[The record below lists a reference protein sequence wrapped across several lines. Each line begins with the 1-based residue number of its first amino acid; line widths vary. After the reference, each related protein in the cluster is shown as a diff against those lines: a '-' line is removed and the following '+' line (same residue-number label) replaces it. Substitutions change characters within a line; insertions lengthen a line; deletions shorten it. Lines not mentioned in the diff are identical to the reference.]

1 MKNSLWVVILIVLSF
16 MGFMMGYSLPPMYE
30 VGLIGSSG
38 KQEIGLKSKM
48 SDEMADYYKQLL
60 KDTEE

>member
-30 VGLIGSSG
+30 VGLIGGSG

-48 SDEMADYYKQLL
+48 SDEMDEYYKQLL

>member
-30 VGLIGSSG
+30 VGLIGGSG

-48 SDEMADYYKQLL
+48 SDEMDDYYKQLL

>member
-30 VGLIGSSG
+30 VGLIGGSG

>member
-16 MGFMMGYSLPPMYE
+16 MGFMMGYSLPPMFE
-30 VGLIGSSG
+30 VGLIGGSG

-48 SDEMADYYKQLL
+48 SDEMDDYYKQLL

>member
-30 VGLIGSSG
+30 VGLIGGSG
-38 KQEIGLKSKM
+38 KQDVGLKSEV
-48 SDEMADYYKQLL
+48 SDEMEEYYKQLL
-60 KDTEE
+60 KDNE

>member
-30 VGLIGSSG
+30 VGLIGGSG
-38 KQEIGLKSKM
+38 KQDVGLKSEI
-48 SDEMADYYKQLL
+48 SDEMEEYYKQLL
-60 KDTEE
+60 KDNE

>member
-30 VGLIGSSG
+30 VGLIGGSG
-38 KQEIGLKSKM
+38 KQDVGLKSGV
-48 SDEMADYYKQLL
+48 SDEMDEYYKQLL
-60 KDTEE
+60 KDNE